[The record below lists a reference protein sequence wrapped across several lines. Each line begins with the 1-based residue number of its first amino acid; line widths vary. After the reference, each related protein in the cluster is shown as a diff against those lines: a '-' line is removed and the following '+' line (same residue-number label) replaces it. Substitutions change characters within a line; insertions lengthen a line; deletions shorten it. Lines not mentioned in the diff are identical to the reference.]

1 MIFKP
6 QRESAAP
13 LDVRLARILVAPLEG
28 GPVHPNHLT
37 AVSLAFGL
45 LAAALFAFGEP
56 DMAGWAA
63 FTYMLAVFTDHTD
76 GELARKTGKSSQFG
90 HTFDFLVGGL
100 NYALLFAAIGYGLWR
115 QSGEAWP
122 LWLGL
127 AAAAANPV
135 IMSLRMS
142 MENRF
147 GFAAVDHPQVGLF
160 TIEDFIYLIGPITWL
175 AGIRWFFL
183 PYSLG
188 TFAYLLWT
196 LWEYRAW
203 DHKHR

>member
-6 QRESAAP
+6 QRESPAP
-13 LDVRLARILVAPLEG
+13 LDVRLARILVSPLTG
-28 GPVHPNHLT
+28 TPVHPNHLT
-37 AVSLAFGL
+37 ALSLAFGL
-45 LAAALFAFGEP
+45 LAALLFAFGGAA
-56 DMAGWAA
+56 MAGWAA
-63 FTYMLAVFTDHTD
+63 AVYMLAVFADHTD
-76 GELARKTGKSSQFG
+76 GELARQTGNSSRFG
-90 HTFDFLVGGL
+90 HYFDFLVGGL
-100 NYALLFAAIGYGLWR
+100 NYTLLFAAIGYGLWR
-115 QSGEAWP
+115 QSGEPWV

-127 AAAAANPV
+127 AAAATNPLV
-135 IMSLRMS
+135 MGLRMA

-175 AGIRWFFL
+175 AGIWWFFL

-188 TFAYLLWT
+188 SFAYLLWT

-203 DHKHR
+203 SRDKR